1 MGSGRGA
8 PVPAG
13 RGSPGS
19 PRCGSRRTPLSA
31 SRGGASPGGTALP
44 ERPRC
49 APLSPGP
56 RPEKL
61 RGDPTRGRC
70 VGRRRGTCPSGLLTL
85 RPGRPRVAPLPVEAR
100 LEAGGWRKKPTGR
113 RVYKKQP
120 TKRRLWQISISL
132 LFPAPAAVPPSRLPC
147 LRSEAATWSPPPPA
161 LPLPGSGEAGRS
173 PSFPGGTGPS
183 LPLTF
188 PCPLARA
195 GRGPVPGS
203 PSWERTRVRA
213 AGRAEARTAAR

>member
-1 MGSGRGA
+1 MGSGWRA

-13 RGSPGS
+13 RSSPGS

-31 SRGGASPGGTALP
+31 SRGGASPRGTAVP
-44 ERPRC
+44 GRPRC
-49 APLSPGP
+49 APVSPGP

-61 RGDPTRGRC
+61 RRDPTRASSWEGGMERA
-70 VGRRRGTCPSGLLTL
+70 RRPPHPPL
-85 RPGRPRVAPLPVEAR
+85 RLAPDRVAPGGRA
-100 LEAGGWRKKPTGR
+100 AGGEKKNPHGR

-120 TKRRLWQISISL
+120 TKRHFWQISISL
-132 LFPAPAAVPPSRLPC
+132 LFPAPAAMPPSLLPC
-147 LRSEAATWSPPPPA
+147 LRFGAAAWSPPPPT

-188 PCPLARA
+188 PCPLPPT
-195 GRGPVPGS
+195 GRGLVSGS
-203 PSWERTRVRA
+203 PSWARMRVRA
-213 AGRAEARTAAR
+213 VGRAEARTAAR

>member
-1 MGSGRGA
+1 MGSGWGA

-13 RGSPGS
+13 SGSPGS
-19 PRCGSRRTPLSA
+19 SRCGSRRTPLSA

-44 ERPRC
+44 ERPPC
-49 APLSPGP
+49 APLSLGP

-61 RGDPTRGRC
+61 RGDRPRASAWEGGGGRA
-70 VGRRRGTCPSGLLTL
+70 RRPPHPA
-85 RPGRPRVAPLPVEAR
+85 PGRPRAAPLPGEAR
-100 LEAGGWRKKPTGR
+100 LKGKKNAAGR
-113 RVYKKQP
+113 RVSEKQP
-120 TKRRLWQISISL
+120 TKHRFWQISISL

-147 LRSEAATWSPPPPA
+147 LRSGAAAWFPPPPA

-188 PCPLARA
+188 PCPLPRA
-195 GRGPVPGS
+195 GRGLVSGS
-203 PSWERTRVRA
+203 PFWERTRVRA